1 MSTEVGSLD
10 PTRVKLLGDFAGRA
24 TLVAVFS
31 YLATTQTLGVI
42 AVFGD
47 PAAPH
52 LLDLSTRLA
61 GIAYLV
67 LVVLLA
73 VVRLKPPIRT
83 PREST
88 VSRARRRVSSLVAL
102 VALPL
107 TDIGTGLSVTSL
119 DSSRYRLGIVDL
131 GALRLGCAFSIMAQA
146 LAPVTTGPYAIV
158 ASTVS
163 ARRSRRSGWR

>member
-24 TLVAVFS
+24 ALVAVFS

-52 LLDLSTRLA
+52 FLDLSTRLA

-73 VVRLKPPIRT
+73 VVRLKPIRNAEGIE
-83 PREST
+83 PRLSALT
-88 VSRARRRVSSLVAL
+88 GTFLSVAL

-119 DSSRYRLGIVDL
+119 ILVAAGWVLSIWVLLWLG
-131 GALRLGCAFSIMAQA
+131 RAFSIM
-146 LAPVTTGPYAIV
+146 
-158 ASTVS
+158 
-163 ARRSRRSGWR
+163 